1 MRRFPAGMLVTG
13 VRSGL
18 GKAAFER
25 FGGLGLGRAD
35 SARTLA
41 EASKGVE
48 VIIHC
53 AASPPP
59 KGEDAGV
66 LGRFFEDNWLL
77 TRDLLA
83 LPHRFFVFISTV
95 EVYAPTGGP
104 HREEEALPAQEPR
117 TPYATAKLASEA
129 LIRAKG
135 PGHLILRASA
145 LLGRDSRPNALLRM
159 LSRRTCRL
167 GLSADSTLNYVL
179 HEDILDFIESA
190 LSRGLRGTYNA
201 TASRNATLR
210 ELAVL
215 AGARPRFGLFRYRT
229 PSIDNGRIRALS
241 PAFARSTRATVELF
255 QSRRRR

>member
-1 MRRFPAGMLVTG
+1 MRRFPAKMLVTG

-18 GKAAFER
+18 GKAAHRR
-25 FGGLGLGRAD
+25 FGGLGLSRAN
-35 SARTLA
+35 SAKTLA
-41 EASKGVE
+41 AAAKGVE
-48 VIIHC
+48 VILHC

-59 KGEDAGV
+59 KGEGAGV
-66 LGRFFEDNWLL
+66 LSRFFEDNWLL

-95 EVYAPTGGP
+95 EVYPPGGGP
-104 HREEEALPAQEPR
+104 HREEETLPADGLR

-129 LIRAKG
+129 LVRAKG
-135 PGHLILRASA
+135 QNHLILRACA
-145 LLGRDSRPNALLRM
+145 LLGRDSRPNTLLRM

-179 HEDILDFIESA
+179 HEDILDFIELA
-190 LSRGLRGTYNA
+190 LSRGRRGTYNA
-201 TASRNATLR
+201 ASSRNATLR

-215 AGARPRFGLFRYRT
+215 AGAKPLFGPFRYRT
-229 PSIDNGRIRALS
+229 PSVDNSRILALS